1 MNNNNRYNRDYERE
15 PLSPREKADYM
26 MPLIISVALVLGIW
40 VGLKM
45 GGSSQQQ
52 QFIIKGGDVNKSYEA
67 PAQIG
72 KVGEIL
78 KFVSAR
84 YVEEVDLKL
93 LQDAAVKGML
103 NKLDPHSNYIPTSDV
118 AEVNEKLAGGFEGI
132 GIEFAVLDDTVFV
145 VGVIPDGPSEKAG
158 IQVGD
163 KIMYIGDSLV
173 SGKGINSNG
182 VIAYLKGK
190 GGKPVDLE
198 LQRRGEDDLVKL
210 TVIRGQI
217 PMTSVDVAYML
228 DEKTAYI
235 KINRF
240 SGKTFEEFTVAAREL
255 AKEGMEN
262 LVLDLRNNPG
272 GYLNAA
278 TDILSEFFQTKT
290 KLVHTEGRTSNQR
303 KEYFAGQSLLR
314 IPFKKIAVL
323 INEGSASA
331 SEIIAGAIQD
341 NDRGIILGRRSFG
354 KGLVQEQY
362 ELHDGSALR
371 LTVAKYFTPSGR
383 LIQKPYSD
391 KVTDYNDEMLDRR
404 TNGELYYRD
413 SIKILDSVEYKT
425 SAGRTVY
432 GGGGIIPDI
441 FIPADSLDYNTSFVH
456 LKFYVSQFVYRY
468 MDRNFEKFT
477 QYEDLDQFINKFQV
491 TDAMMDEF
499 IAFSKLKLRTVD
511 TNILL
516 NGKQKLR
523 QEMKAVLGQQLFR
536 SIGLYKV
543 LHQEDEMVQKALEEI
558 NAD

>member
-1 MNNNNRYNRDYERE
+1 MNNNRYNRDYERQ

-26 MPLIISVALVLGIW
+26 MPLIVSVALALGIW

-45 GGSSQQQ
+45 GGGSSQQQ
-52 QFIIKGGDVNKSYEA
+52 RFTITKGGAEQPYEA

-84 YVEEVDLKL
+84 YVEDVDLKV

-103 NKLDPHSNYIPTSDV
+103 DKLDPHSNYIPSSDV

-145 VGVIPDGPSEKAG
+145 VGVIPSGPSEKAG

-173 SGKGINSNG
+173 SGKGINSDG
-182 VIAYLKGK
+182 VIAHLKGE

-198 LQRRGEDDLVKL
+198 LQRRGEEDLVKL
-210 TVIRGQI
+210 TVVRGQI

-240 SGKTFEEFTVAAREL
+240 SGKTFEEFTASAQIL
-255 AKEGMEN
+255 AKQGMEN

-290 KLVHTEGRTSNQR
+290 KLVHTEGRTPNQR

-391 KVTDYNDEMLDRR
+391 KITDYNDEMLDRR
-404 TNGELYYRD
+404 TNGELYHRD
-413 SIKILDSVEYKT
+413 SIKIVDSVEYKT

-441 FIPADSLDYNTSFVH
+441 FIAADSLDYNTSFVH
-456 LKFYVSQFVYRY
+456 MKFYVSQFVYRY
-468 MDRNFEKFT
+468 MDRNFEKFA
-477 QYEDLDQFINKFQV
+477 QYEDLDQFINNFQV
-491 TDAMMDEF
+491 SDVMMSEF
-499 IAFSKLKLRTVD
+499 KAFAGMKLRIV
-511 TNILL
+511 NEGIWAK
-516 NGKQKLR
+516 GEKKLR

-536 SIGLYKV
+536 SMGLYKV
-543 LHQEDEMVQKALEEI
+543 LHQGDEMIQKALNEI
-558 NAD
+558 NAE